1 MHPSSKSPLS
11 LQFLKCCP
19 LTFGAHWSGGSFQ
32 TTLARS
38 AWFTYGACPAWE
50 PIFSRRSWG
59 ARSALRGF
67 HVCRRHLGQEV
78 GKFGYGIGEPET
90 FVKNGLRMRD
100 RVAAHYKLEIR
111 NKTD

>member
-1 MHPSSKSPLS
+1 M
-11 LQFLKCCP
+11 
-19 LTFGAHWSGGSFQ
+19 
-32 TTLARS
+32 
-38 AWFTYGACPAWE
+38 
-50 PIFSRRSWG
+50 
-59 ARSALRGF
+59 
-67 HVCRRHLGQEV
+67 CRRHLGQEV